1 MTISTEFIW
10 KKTVK
15 TMFKNELISAAA
27 AQLAL
32 DYCCNPEDFVRKGNR
47 ATLARITDGRRIFRA
62 EPDFFKA
69 ATMGN
74 GTVITAASEML
85 DFAND
90 LLSKYSGAEIFEQT
104 KIWKI
109 NAQLAKY
116 NKAIAFNSIFY
127 LPATPYKY
135 IPSNKFKLK
144 FYEKPQI
151 ISELYPVKGFSN
163 ALMYDSTK
171 PRHDV
176 LAVCAVNGGKIVGMA
191 GASNDSERF
200 WQIGIDVLPEYRGIG
215 IATELVSA
223 LTQAVF
229 MHGAI
234 PYYSTWSG
242 NIASQNTA
250 RKAGYYPV
258 WTEMNAFDIE

>member
-1 MTISTEFIW
+1 M
-10 KKTVK
+10 K
-15 TMFKNELISAAA
+15 TMFKNELVSAVAE
-27 AQLAL
+27 QLAL
-32 DYCCNPEDFVRKGNR
+32 DYCCNAEDFACKSNKV
-47 ATLARITDGRRIFRA
+47 TLAGIAEGRRVFRA

-69 ATMGN
+69 GTMGN
-74 GTVITAASEML
+74 ATVITAAGEML
-85 DFAND
+85 DFANE
-90 LLSKYSGAEIFEQT
+90 LAEKYGGAEIFELT
-104 KIWKI
+104 KIREI

-127 LPATPYKY
+127 LPVTPYSY
-135 IPSNKFKLK
+135 TPNNKFELE
-144 FYEKPQI
+144 FYEKPEI
-151 ISELYPVKGFSN
+151 ISELYPVKGFNN

-176 LAVCAVNGGKIVGMA
+176 LAVCAFDNGQIIGMA
-191 GASNDSERF
+191 GASNDSQRF
-200 WQIGIDVLPEYRGIG
+200 WQIGIDVLPEYRGKG

-223 LTQAVF
+223 LTKAVF
-229 MHGAI
+229 EHGAI
-234 PYYSTWSG
+234 PYYGTWSG

>member
-1 MTISTEFIW
+1 MIICMAFTW

-15 TMFKNELISAAA
+15 TMFKNEFVSAAA
-27 AQLAL
+27 KQLAF
-32 DYCCNPEDFVRKGNR
+32 DYCCNAENFASKNNTV
-47 ATLARITDGRRIFRA
+47 TLAGITEGRRVFRA
-62 EPDFFKA
+62 EPDFFKVG
-69 ATMGN
+69 TMGN
-74 GTVITAASEML
+74 GAVITAAGEML
-85 DFAND
+85 DFANE
-90 LLSKYSGAEIFEQT
+90 LAEKYGGAEIFELT
-104 KIWKI
+104 KIRDI

-127 LPATPYKY
+127 LPLVPYEY
-135 IPSNKFKLK
+135 VPNNNFQLK
-144 FYEKPQI
+144 FYEKPEI
-151 ISELYPVKGFSN
+151 ISELYPVKGFNN

-171 PRHDV
+171 PRHDI
-176 LAVCAVNGGKIVGMA
+176 LAVCAFDNGQIIGMA

-200 WQIGIDVLPEYRGIG
+200 WQIGIDVLPEYRGNG

-229 MHGAI
+229 EHSAI
-234 PYYSTWSG
+234 PYYGTWSG

>member
-1 MTISTEFIW
+1 M
-10 KKTVK
+10 KA
-15 TMFKNELISAAA
+15 MFKNELVSAAA
-27 AQLAL
+27 KQLAS
-32 DYCCNPEDFVRKGNR
+32 DYCCNAEDFACKNNTV
-47 ATLARITDGRRIFRA
+47 TLAGITEGRRIFRA
-62 EPDFFKA
+62 EPDFFKVG
-69 ATMGN
+69 TMGN
-74 GTVITAASEML
+74 GAVITAASEML
-85 DFAND
+85 DFANE
-90 LLSKYSGAEIFEQT
+90 LAGKYGGAEIFELT
-104 KIWKI
+104 KIREI
-109 NAQLAKY
+109 NEQLAKY

-127 LPATPYKY
+127 LPLVPYEY
-135 IPSNKFKLK
+135 VPNNNFKLK
-144 FYEKPQI
+144 FYEKPEI
-151 ISELYPVKGFSN
+151 ISELYPAKGFNN

-176 LAVCAVNGGKIVGMA
+176 LAVCALNGSQIVGMA
-191 GASNDSERF
+191 GASNDSQRF

-250 RKAGYYPV
+250 RRAGYYPV

>member
-1 MTISTEFIW
+1 MT
-10 KKTVK
+10 
-15 TMFKNELISAAA
+15 FKNELVATAAM
-27 AQLAL
+27 QLAR
-32 DYCCNPEDFVRKGNR
+32 DYCCNAEDFLSYENK
-47 ATLARITDGRRIFRA
+47 ATLSRITDGRRIFRS

-74 GTVITAASEML
+74 GTVITAASEIL
-85 DFAND
+85 NFAKD
-90 LLSKYSGAEIFEQT
+90 LLSKYNGAEIFEQT

-116 NKAIAFNSIFY
+116 NKVIAFNSIFY

-135 IPSNKFKLK
+135 IPSNKFRLK
-144 FYEKPQI
+144 FYEKPEI
-151 ISELYPVKGFSN
+151 ISELYPIKGFNN
-163 ALMYDSTK
+163 ALMYDSSK

-176 LAVCAVNGGKIVGMA
+176 LAVCAINGGQIIGMA
-191 GASNDSERF
+191 GASCDSERF
-200 WQIGIDVLPEYRGIG
+200 WQIGIDVLPEYRGLGIG
-215 IATELVSA
+215 SELVSA

-229 MHGAI
+229 MHGAV

-250 RKAGYYPV
+250 RHSGYYPV

>member
-1 MTISTEFIW
+1 
-10 KKTVK
+10 
-15 TMFKNELISAAA
+15 MFKNELIASAA
-27 AQLAL
+27 AQLSR
-32 DYCCNPEDFVRKGNR
+32 DYCCNPEDFLRFENKV
-47 ATLARITDGRRIFRA
+47 TLSRISGGRRVFRA

-85 DFAND
+85 DFAKD

-127 LPATPYKY
+127 LPVTPYKY
-135 IPSNKFKLK
+135 IPRDGFRLR
-144 FYEKPQI
+144 FYEEKEI
-151 ISELYPVKGFSN
+151 ISELYPFKGFSN
-163 ALMYDSTK
+163 ALMYDSSK

-176 LAVCAVNGGKIVGMA
+176 LAVCALNGGKIVGMA
-191 GASNDSERF
+191 GASSDSERF

-215 IATELVSA
+215 IGTELVSA

-234 PYYSTWSG
+234 PYYGTWSG

-250 RKAGYYPV
+250 RRAGYYPV